1 MCLGTVSPSKNRRRM
16 ARVARGLTPPGVP
29 PPWCLVL
36 PSLFAP
42 IAEKALEPS
51 LPHRIPT
58 AMVVVDMVWP
68 DQSNHHGT
76 LFGGAALA
84 MLDRMAFIVGSKA
97 LRGSVV
103 TASVGQLNFAAPA
116 PAGHLVECSAAA
128 LQRGRRSVT
137 VGTRLIAE
145 DLLSSPRTDCLSGE
159 FVMVRQADE
168 GDGAAASPP
177 AAASATTA
185 TLASA
190 LVAEIV
196 FPGHANHRGL
206 LHGGP
211 AMEWMAKAGFVAA
224 TRQVRR
230 TIVMAGSEKL
240 DFRAPAH
247 VGDVVEVMATVV
259 HVGRRSVRVQVEIW
273 AESPSTGERR
283 NCTSGQLVFVAIE

>member
-1 MCLGTVSPSKNRRRM
+1 MT
-16 ARVARGLTPPGVP
+16 
-29 PPWCLVL
+29 
-36 PSLFAP
+36 
-42 IAEKALEPS
+42 
-51 LPHRIPT
+51 
-58 AMVVVDMVWP
+58 VVDMVWP

-84 MLDRMAFIVGSKA
+84 MLDRMAFMMGSKA

-103 TASVGQLNFAAPA
+103 TAAVGQLNFAAPA
-116 PAGHLVECSAAA
+116 PAGHLVECRATV

-137 VGTRLIAE
+137 IDTRLVAE
-145 DLLSSPRTDCLSGE
+145 DLLSGARTDCLSGE
-159 FVMVRQADE
+159 FVMVRQAEDGEPTE
-168 GDGAAASPP
+168 GVGAPVPVGDAETSG
-177 AAASATTA
+177 
-185 TLASA
+185 LASA

-230 TIVMAGSEKL
+230 TVVMAASEKL

-247 VGDVVEVMATVV
+247 VGEVVEVRARVV
-259 HVGRRSVRVQVEIW
+259 GVGRRSVQVQVEMW
-273 AESPSTGERR
+273 AEAPSTGERR
-283 NCTSGQLVFVAIE
+283 HCTSGRLVFVAVE

>member
-1 MCLGTVSPSKNRRRM
+1 MNHHITE
-16 ARVARGLTPPGVP
+16 
-29 PPWCLVL
+29 
-36 PSLFAP
+36 AP
-42 IAEKALEPS
+42 A
-51 LPHRIPT
+51 T
-58 AMVVVDMVWP
+58 MVVVDMVWP

-84 MLDRMAFIVGSKA
+84 MLDRLAFIMGSKA

-116 PAGHLVECSAAA
+116 PAGHLVECSATV

-137 VGTRLIAE
+137 VATRLVAE
-145 DLLSSPRTDCLSGE
+145 DLLSGTRTDCLSGE

-168 GDGAAASPP
+168 GDGDAALVP
-177 AAASATTA
+177 AEAAPVST

-211 AMEWMAKAGFVAA
+211 AMAWMAKAGFVAA

-230 TIVMAGSEKL
+230 TIVMAASEKL

-247 VGDVVEVMATVV
+247 VGELVEVTATVTG
-259 HVGRRSVRVQVEIW
+259 VGRRSVHVQVEMW

-283 NCTSGQLVFVAIE
+283 HCTSGRLVFVAIE

>member
-1 MCLGTVSPSKNRRRM
+1 
-16 ARVARGLTPPGVP
+16 
-29 PPWCLVL
+29 
-36 PSLFAP
+36 
-42 IAEKALEPS
+42 
-51 LPHRIPT
+51 
-58 AMVVVDMVWP
+58 MVVVDMVWP

-84 MLDRMAFIVGSKA
+84 MLDRMAFMLGSKT

-116 PAGHLVECSAAA
+116 PAGHLVECSATV

-137 VGTRLIAE
+137 IGTRLVAE
-145 DLLSSPRTDCLSGE
+145 DLLSGRRTDCLSGE
-159 FVMVRQADE
+159 FVMVRQAAEDE
-168 GDGAAASPP
+168 GAVVSTDAATP
-177 AAASATTA
+177 ADTP
-185 TLASA
+185 LASA

-211 AMEWMAKAGFVAA
+211 AMAWMAKAGFVAA

-247 VGDVVEVMATVV
+247 VGEVVEVTATVTS
-259 HVGRRSVRVQVEIW
+259 VGRRSVQVQVEMW
-273 AESPSTGERR
+273 AESPGTGERLH
-283 NCTSGQLVFVAIE
+283 CTSGQLVFVAID